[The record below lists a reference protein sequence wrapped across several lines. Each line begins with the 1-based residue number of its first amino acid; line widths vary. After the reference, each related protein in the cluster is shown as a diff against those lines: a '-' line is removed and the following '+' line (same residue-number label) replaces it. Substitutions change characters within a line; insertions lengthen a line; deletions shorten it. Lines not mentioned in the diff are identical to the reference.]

1 MPCVGVSGTIQNGQK
16 EEWQWGGRSIHK
28 YMTIFQ
34 CIVDYRTLPVSKGI
48 NFKSGKLNE
57 QNKQSLRKSMY

>member
-1 MPCVGVSGTIQNGQK
+1 MPCVGVSGTTQNGQK
-16 EEWQWGGRSIHK
+16 EEWQWGGSIHK
-28 YMTIFQ
+28 YTAIFQ
-34 CIVDYRTLPVSKGI
+34 CIEVYRTLPVTKGI

>member
-1 MPCVGVSGTIQNGQK
+1 MPCVGVSETTQNGQK

-28 YMTIFQ
+28 YVAIFQ
-34 CIVDYRTLPVSKGI
+34 CNEVYCALPVTTGI

-57 QNKQSLRKSMY
+57 QNEQSLRKNVY